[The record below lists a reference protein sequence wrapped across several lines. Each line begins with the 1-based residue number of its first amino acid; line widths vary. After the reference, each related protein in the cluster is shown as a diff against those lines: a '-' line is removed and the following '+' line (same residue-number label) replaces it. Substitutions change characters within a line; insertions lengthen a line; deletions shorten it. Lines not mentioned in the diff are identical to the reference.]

1 MPVIREA
8 IHSHRCTSWTL
19 SLAMLF
25 TILFF
30 DSHEAGFPLFEASLL
45 MNAQLGVTMTLI
57 WRLSYNLAMAF
68 RGTTVHDE
76 VVVFRPLIFGTLS
89 AFFVNR

>member
-8 IHSHRCTSWTL
+8 IHRHRCTSWTL
-19 SLAMLF
+19 SLAMLS
-25 TILFF
+25 TILLF
-30 DSHEAGFPLFEASLL
+30 DSHEAGFPLFEALLL
-45 MNAQLGVTMTLI
+45 MNAQLGVTTTLI
-57 WRLSYNLAMAF
+57 WRLSNNLATAF

-89 AFFVNR
+89 AFFRR